1 MPTDGLTAVAPAPGG
16 GWRDTVRRLRL
27 ARWLPIAAMIVL
39 IFVLGAY
46 TNSREPAYTSTFN
59 LNGLLVATMP
69 LALAAMGQTFA
80 LMVRAFDVSMGSL
93 MSVLVVVA
101 SFVLGPDEAWW
112 ALALG
117 ACLVILVALAT
128 ASVNVV
134 LIRFL
139 GLSSIIA
146 TLAMLSVLD
155 GIALWLRPQPKGPIN
170 TELIDTLLTSWG
182 FVPVAFV
189 VVVVVALAADV
200 WLYRSAGGLS
210 ARAAGLDEQSAERR
224 GVSVGLLFVRAFYV
238 AALAAAAGAFFLA
251 AQIGIGDPI
260 AGTSFTFEAIAAAIL
275 GGASIFGGRGSFVG
289 AVIGALFL
297 RVVINVLP
305 FLGWSASYGSI
316 FVGVLTLV
324 ALTFYQAPELLAR
337 IRTVMA
343 NVRLKR
349 ARPGTEALERV

>member
-1 MPTDGLTAVAPAPGG
+1 MATEIGG
-16 GWRDTVRRLRL
+16 GWRETVRRLHL

-46 TNSREPAYTSTFN
+46 TNAREPAYTSSFN
-59 LNGLLVATMP
+59 LNGLLIATMP

-80 LMVRAFDVSMGSL
+80 LMVRAFDISMGSL
-93 MSVLVVVA
+93 MSVLVVAA

-112 ALALG
+112 SLVLG
-117 ACLVILVALAT
+117 AALVLLIAIGT
-128 ASVNVV
+128 ASVNVF
-134 LIRFL
+134 LIRIL
-139 GLSSIIA
+139 GLSSIIT

-155 GIALWLRPQPKGPIN
+155 GIALWLRPQPKGQIN
-170 TELIDTLLTSWG
+170 PDLIDKLLTSWG
-182 FVPVAFV
+182 FVPIAFIV
-189 VVVVVALAADV
+189 IVTIAVCADI

-210 ARAAGLDEQSAERR
+210 ARAAGLDEVSAERR
-224 GVSVGLLFVRAFYV
+224 GVRVGFLYVRAFFI
-238 AALAAAAGAFFLA
+238 ASTAAAFGAFFLA

-260 AGTSFTFEAIAAAIL
+260 SGTSFTFEAIAAAVL

-289 AVIGALFL
+289 AVVGALFL

-305 FLGWSASYGSI
+305 FLGWSASYGRI

-337 IRTVMA
+337 IRTSIA

-349 ARPGTEALERV
+349 TPSAAMAES